1 MDSWN
6 TITETTMRK
15 SIPVLSKMSMKDR
28 VITHIDQD
36 ETYCVVVKPNVG
48 MVVLFG
54 PMLFSDQCWTLD
66 NNWTGSEESQQ
77 LKCKHPAV
85 RTELKKLQDSAERGR
100 VPKENVIL
108 VDCSESACVDEV
120 AIVVQN
126 AFAQD
131 IPFSVITGHVLAFL
145 PNHVGLAL
153 TKIFKETTW

>member
-1 MDSWN
+1 MDAWN
-6 TITETTMRK
+6 TITQTPMRK

-36 ETYCVVVKPNVG
+36 ETYCVMVKPNVG

-66 NNWTGSEESQQ
+66 NNCTGSEESQQ
-77 LKCKHPAV
+77 LKCTHPLV

-100 VPKENVIL
+100 VPKENVIFL
-108 VDCSESACVDEV
+108 DCSEGAFVDEV
-120 AIVVQN
+120 AIVVQK
-126 AFAQD
+126 AFEKET
-131 IPFSVITGHVLAFL
+131 PFSVVTQCVSFV